1 MVCHIC
7 FSLLKILLIWAPLSI
22 FFNGLDLCQDIILLE
37 EKGTGKKTCFIGVDD
52 FLQPQHEG
60 LVATSWLW
68 LRIQWCQNL
77 GFLRHLLDPQPHTTR
92 SSCLILCQASCL
104 LQPEGACP
112 ASIRDLTSHT
122 SSSWMATASSMEM
135 RPLPGPSD
143 YVGTLCRFH
152 QAINQAEGTG
162 PHCLLITTLGC
173 RRDVAKGSLTWALKF
188 SNLKHRKH

>member
-1 MVCHIC
+1 METQQ
-7 FSLLKILLIWAPLSI
+7 S
-22 FFNGLDLCQDIILLE
+22 
-37 EKGTGKKTCFIGVDD
+37 KGTGQGSPWGSGSQGCASPIMY
-52 FLQPQHEG
+52 
-60 LVATSWLW
+60 
-68 LRIQWCQNL
+68 
-77 GFLRHLLDPQPHTTR
+77 RHPGTRRCPPVHKSQCALLSCLTISGAMFSYLLDPQPHTTR